1 MAGILTERLM
11 NHRPLLLPLAL
22 LVPLALAACNKP
34 AEPAADP
41 AATSMAADPAAPPAL
56 ADTAAL
62 LPAYHWRLAEATDA
76 QGQKIEALFVNADK
90 PLQLDFV
97 DGRVSVSNTCNR
109 MSGGFAQTGDTAT
122 LGPFA
127 STLMACPDPA
137 LAALDAEVG
146 KRLEGKLTVATT
158 AGDVPQLVLTNAAGD
173 RLVFHGAPTADTR
186 FGGPGERVFL
196 EIAPQPEACNHPLI
210 KDMKCLQ
217 VREIKFDDN
226 GIRTGTPGEFQP
238 LYQDIEGFAHEAG
251 VRNVVRVNRF
261 TIANPPAD
269 GSSVAYVLD
278 MVVESETVK

>member
-1 MAGILTERLM
+1 MKRY
-11 NHRPLLLPLAL
+11 LLLML
-22 LVPLALAACNKP
+22 PLALAACTKP
-34 AEPAADP
+34 AQDATPAAAVEPAVTAAPVAPPAAD
-41 AATSMAADPAAPPAL
+41 AGT
-56 ADTAAL
+56 T
-62 LPAYHWRLAEATDA
+62 LPGYHWQLTDA
-76 QGQKIEALFVNADK
+76 KGADGKRIDGLFVRAES
-90 PLQLDFV
+90 PVTLDFA

-109 MSGGFAQTGDTAT
+109 MVGGYTLEGDKLTFS
-122 LGPFA
+122 PMA
-127 STLMACPDPA
+127 STMMACTDPA
-137 LAALDAEVG
+137 LMALDQDVG
-146 KRLEGKLTVATT
+146 KRLEGASTFAVQSGDAPVLTLTSA
-158 AGDVPQLVLTNAAGD
+158 AGDVLTFTG
-173 RLVFHGAPTADTR
+173 VPTAETR

-196 EIAPQPEACNHPLI
+196 EIAPQPKPCNHPLI

-226 GIRTGTPGEFQP
+226 GIRTGTPGEFTS

>member
-1 MAGILTERLM
+1 MKRY
-11 NHRPLLLPLAL
+11 LLLML
-22 LVPLALAACNKP
+22 PLALAACTKP
-34 AEPAADP
+34 AQDATPAATAEPAAT
-41 AATSMAADPAAPPAL
+41 AAVEPPAVD
-56 ADTAAL
+56 AGAT
-62 LPAYHWRLAEATDA
+62 LPGYHWQLTDA
-76 QGQKIEALFVNADK
+76 KGADGKRIDALFVRADS
-90 PLQLDFV
+90 PVQLAFA

-109 MSGGFAQTGDTAT
+109 MSGGYT
-122 LGPFA
+122 LEADKLTFTPMA
-127 STLMACPDPA
+127 STMMACPDPA
-137 LAALDAEVG
+137 LMALDQEVG
-146 KRLEGKLTVATT
+146 KRLEGTSTFAVQPGPAPVLTLTSAT
-158 AGDVPQLVLTNAAGD
+158 GDVLTFTGE
-173 RLVFHGAPTADTR
+173 PTAETR
-186 FGGPGERVFL
+186 FGSAGERVFL